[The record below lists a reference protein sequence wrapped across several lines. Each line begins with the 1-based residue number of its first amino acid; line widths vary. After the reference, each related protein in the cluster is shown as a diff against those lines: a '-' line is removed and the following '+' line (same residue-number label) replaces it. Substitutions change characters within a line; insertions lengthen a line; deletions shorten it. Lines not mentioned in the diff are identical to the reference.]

1 MKTITIPML
10 QYIMA
15 LPSPYLPYD
24 NSPNFGVCRYCGQV
38 TPVTGFKDQAA
49 ADDYAS
55 SHCECVDGR
64 RYFNIVTARTKI
76 NRLFADFDEPV
87 REMLIENAEM
97 VQDEEI
103 MDASIKLTACI
114 KCKVN
119 KNSKGRLNIL
129 RTNTDTLQETV

>member
-1 MKTITIPML
+1 MITLPML

-24 NSPNFGVCRYCGQV
+24 NSPDFGVCRYCGQV

-49 ADDYAS
+49 ADDFAS
-55 SHCECVDGR
+55 SHCECAAGR
-64 RYFNIVTARTKI
+64 RLFNIVTARSKI
-76 NRLFADFDEPV
+76 ETLFADFEKPV

-103 MDASIKLTACI
+103 KDASINLTTCI
-114 KCKVN
+114 KCKVT
-119 KNSKGRLNIL
+119 KNNKGRLIIV
-129 RTNTDTLQETV
+129 RTTTDTQQEAV